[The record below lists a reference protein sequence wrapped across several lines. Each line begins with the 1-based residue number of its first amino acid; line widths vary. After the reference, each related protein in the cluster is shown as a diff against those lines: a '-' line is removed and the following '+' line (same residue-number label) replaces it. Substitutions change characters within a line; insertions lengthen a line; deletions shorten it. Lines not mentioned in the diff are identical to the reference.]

1 MDRKV
6 LILGPTFFGYNYS
19 IERAFRALGW
29 QTEVMEY
36 DEPIHPFTPKNMV
49 LHKLFPHS
57 RALREKSRRAFNALA
72 LQKAEIYRPDLIFI
86 YNGDIL
92 ESETVRRF
100 REKSKVAVWM
110 LDGAFR
116 HPDSVAIA
124 PEVDAYF
131 CFENSDVEKLESFGV
146 NASFL
151 PQGYDPEV
159 YYPLSL
165 ERDIDILFVGALYGY
180 PERIRLLTLLAEQLG
195 RQYII
200 KVYGRY
206 KPIFKNPLKWML
218 REKRNIFMN
227 KNVLPAEV
235 NRLYNRAKVC
245 INIHHAQSVEGAN
258 PKVFE
263 ICGAGAFQVVDYNP
277 FIASIYP
284 DNEVAMFHSDED
296 FLYKITESLSTDV
309 STRREAAYQI
319 VARYHTFEQRIRQA
333 LKILSFSTSPIL
345 P

>member
-1 MDRKV
+1 MDKKV

-29 QTEVMEY
+29 QTKVMEY

-57 RALREKSRRAFNALA
+57 RALREKSRRAFNTLA
-72 LQKAEIYRPDLIFI
+72 LQQAEAYRPDLVFI

-131 CFENSDVEKLESFGV
+131 CFENSDVEKLKSMGV

-151 PQGYDPEV
+151 PQGYDPAV
-159 YYPLSL
+159 YYPLES
-165 ERDIDILFVGALYGY
+165 ERRDIDILFVGALYGY
-180 PERIRLLTLLAEQLG
+180 PERIRLLSLLAEQLG
-195 RQYII
+195 WQYTV

-206 KPIFKNPLKWML
+206 KPVFKNPVKWLL
-218 REKRNIFMN
+218 RERRDIFMN
-227 KNVLPAEV
+227 KNVSPAEV
-235 NRLYNRAKVC
+235 NRLYNRARVC
-245 INIHHAQSVEGAN
+245 INIHHEQSVEGAN

-277 FIASIYP
+277 FIAEIYP
-284 DNEVAMFHSDED
+284 DNEVAMYRSDDD
-296 FLYKITESLSTDV
+296 FLRQVTEALGTDV
-309 STRREAAYQI
+309 SARREAAYRI
-319 VARYHTFEQRIRQA
+319 VAQHHTFEQRIRQA
-333 LKILSFSTSPIL
+333 LEVLI
-345 P
+345 